1 MSYNKKGIS
10 LIYYGTKKVI
20 KPEHQNKI
28 QTIQTQN
35 FIRKKIPKFQ
45 SCRNPLQ

>member
-1 MSYNKKGIS
+1 MSYNKKDIS
-10 LIYYGTKKVI
+10 LIDDETKKVI

-35 FIRKKIPKFQ
+35 FIRKKTP
-45 SCRNPLQ
+45 